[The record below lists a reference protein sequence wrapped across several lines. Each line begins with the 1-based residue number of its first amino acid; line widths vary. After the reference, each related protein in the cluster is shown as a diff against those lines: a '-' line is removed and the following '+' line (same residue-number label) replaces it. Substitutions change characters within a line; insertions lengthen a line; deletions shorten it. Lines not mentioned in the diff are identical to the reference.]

1 MNVQQR
7 AYLEKF
13 GNRVTFDRT
22 ERTLY
27 GHDMAAMP
35 SLVKPLIG
43 DTTPDAVVQPRSEE
57 ELADVKAYFTGT
69 MPIRLETA
77 DGRARMLHSIEYFQL
92 GPDYLA
98 RYPDLVQRVTRE
110 QVLRAAQE
118 HINIDTYSLV
128 IAGPVN
134 E

>member
-1 MNVQQR
+1 MEASRGQAPWVVRAGVSPANVDR
-7 AYLEKF
+7 ALESILVEL
-13 GNRVTFDRT
+13 RRLRT
-22 ERTLY
+22 E
-27 GHDMAAMP
+27 
-35 SLVKPLIG
+35 
-43 DTTPDAVVQPRSEE
+43 AVSEE